1 MSEIFYR
8 NIALALVSIAVILIM
23 ASLNV
28 NAPSLSAKIR
38 LIRPRPN
45 SPRMETVVVAEV
57 DAVVEATPLV
67 KAMAMMV
74 IKPTFAASG
83 RAMILCYHTRE
94 E

>member
-1 MSEIFYR
+1 MSEIFHR

-28 NAPSLSAKIR
+28 NAPSLSTKIR

-45 SPRMETVVVAEV
+45 SPRMDAVVVAVV
-57 DAVVEATPLV
+57 DAVAEATPLV
-67 KAMAMMV
+67 KAVAMMA
-74 IKPTFAASG
+74 INPTSAASG
-83 RAMILCYHTRE
+83 RAMMLCYHTRE